1 MPRFSRARGTA
12 MKQDERA
19 PFVRAL
25 QRARVSAY
33 APGEFVEQ
41 ESFMRAA
48 EIRALAEQAGIAP
61 GVSVLDLCCGVAGPG
76 RFITRELG
84 CTYLGVD
91 SSSSAIDIARESAGD
106 LPCRFEVARIPPIP
120 PGPFDVVLLFETM
133 LAFPDK
139 ETLLRGDI
147 PGAHGPAGGSPSP
160 WRRACPLT
168 EAERESMPDA
178 DTVWLTPLQ
187 EMLTCLERVGLRVRW
202 QEDCSQSH
210 RAVADSLIE
219 RVRRRCHGHCRA
231 DRAQGTG
238 GAAGRPPALERL
250 AARGHGSARSRS
262 LRRRR
267 RRQAEHY
274 VSIPGKRRGGLWMR
288 ATVMYGA
295 GDVRVEDVP
304 DAQLVE
310 PGDALVRVTR
320 AAICGSDLW
329 PYKSMEADGAGRRM
343 GHEFIGVVEAVGTEV
358 TSLQAGDLVAS
369 PFLWSDGT
377 CVLCR
382 EGMHPSC
389 LHGGRYGDDGVD
401 GGQGEAV
408 RVPQADG
415 TLVRL
420 PVAPDD
426 ALMPSLLTL
435 TDVMATGH
443 HAALSARVGPGRSVA
458 VVGDG
463 AVGLCGV
470 IAARRLGAEQI
481 IVLGHHEDRI
491 ALARDFGATDVVSE
505 RGDEAVQRVRELT
518 DGLGAHS
525 VLECVGH
532 EESTITALHSARPG
546 GAVGR
551 VGVPQEA
558 SISEGESTFFDNVTI
573 SGGPAPA
580 RAYME
585 ELLPDVLEGRIEP
598 GRVFDRVGSLK
609 DVPDGYRAMNDRE
622 AIKVMLEL

>member
-1 MPRFSRARGTA
+1 
-12 MKQDERA
+12 
-19 PFVRAL
+19 
-25 QRARVSAY
+25 
-33 APGEFVEQ
+33 
-41 ESFMRAA
+41 
-48 EIRALAEQAGIAP
+48 
-61 GVSVLDLCCGVAGPG
+61 
-76 RFITRELG
+76 
-84 CTYLGVD
+84 
-91 SSSSAIDIARESAGD
+91 
-106 LPCRFEVARIPPIP
+106 
-120 PGPFDVVLLFETM
+120 
-133 LAFPDK
+133 
-139 ETLLRGDI
+139 
-147 PGAHGPAGGSPSP
+147 
-160 WRRACPLT
+160 
-168 EAERESMPDA
+168 
-178 DTVWLTPLQ
+178 
-187 EMLTCLERVGLRVRW
+187 
-202 QEDCSQSH
+202 
-210 RAVADSLIE
+210 
-219 RVRRRCHGHCRA
+219 
-231 DRAQGTG
+231 
-238 GAAGRPPALERL
+238 
-250 AARGHGSARSRS
+250 
-262 LRRRR
+262 
-267 RRQAEHY
+267 
-274 VSIPGKRRGGLWMR
+274 MR

-295 GDVRVEDVP
+295 EDVRVEDVP

-329 PYKSMEADGAGRRM
+329 PYKSMEPNAAGRRM
-343 GHEFIGVVEAVGTEV
+343 GHEFIGVVEAVGAGV
-358 TSLQAGDLVAS
+358 TSLEAGDLVAS

-377 CVLCR
+377 CVLCK
-382 EGMHPSC
+382 EGMHSSC

-420 PVAPDD
+420 PVGPDD
-426 ALMPSLLTL
+426 ALMPSLLAL

-443 HAALSARVGPGRSVA
+443 HAARCARVAPGKSVA

-481 IVLGHHEDRI
+481 IILGHHEDRI
-491 ALARDFGATDVVSE
+491 ALAREFGATDVVSE
-505 RGDEAVQRVRELT
+505 RGDEGAKRVRELT

-525 VLECVGH
+525 VLECVGL
-532 EESTITALHSARPG
+532 EEAMSTAFRSARPG

-585 ELLPDVLEGRIEP
+585 ELLADVLEGRIEP
-598 GRVFDRVGSLK
+598 GRVFDRVGSLE

-622 AIKVMLEL
+622 AIKVMVEL